1 MLWRELTL
9 KNTDEMLVG
18 LSDDSEDSDHFDFE
32 EGVDDVEEVP

>member
-18 LSDDSEDSDHFDFE
+18 LSDDSEDNDDFDFE
-32 EGVDDVEEVP
+32 EDVNDAEELP